1 MALDRHRSPL
11 TTGISGWYARA
22 QRVTRDTGSFACT
35 ILLLLV
41 ASACAGSERDIP
53 LGAPEVDRVLYDL
66 GMEALQDRQW
76 LRAREYF
83 AQIVDNY
90 PQSPYRPDAQLGVG
104 DTYEGEGTV
113 ESYLRAIGEF
123 QQFLSF
129 YPLHPRAEY
138 AQYKIGMA
146 HYVQVRRPERD
157 QTETKAAIEA
167 FDTFV
172 ERYPT
177 SELMDEVQ
185 TKLREMRDRYSQ
197 SEFLVGRFY
206 YRAEWYPGAIDRFK
220 SILEEDPGFTLRD
233 AVYFHLAESLLKS
246 DNTVEALPYFE
257 RLVEEF
263 EQSEYVIEAR
273 ERISQLKKQ

>member
-1 MALDRHRSPL
+1 MALDRRSRL
-11 TTGISGWYARA
+11 TTGISGRYARA
-22 QRVTRDTGSFACT
+22 PGVTRDTGSFAWT

-41 ASACAGSERDIP
+41 VSACASSERDIP
-53 LGAPEVDRVLYDL
+53 LGTPDVDRAIYDL
-66 GMEALQDRQW
+66 GMEALQEGQW

-83 AQIVDNY
+83 STIVDNY
-90 PQSPYRPDAQLGVG
+90 PQSPHRPDAQLGVG

-113 ESYLRAIGEF
+113 ESYLRAIAEF

-129 YPLHPRAEY
+129 YPLNPRADY

-146 HYVQVRRPERD
+146 HYAQMRRAERD
-157 QTETKAAIEA
+157 QTETRASIEA
-167 FDTFV
+167 FEAFV

-177 SELMDEVQ
+177 SELMDDVRP
-185 TKLREMRDRYSQ
+185 KLREVRDRYSE

-220 SILEEDPGFTLRD
+220 AILEDDPAFTLRD

-246 DNTVEALPYFE
+246 DNRVEALPYFE

-263 EQSEYVIEAR
+263 EQSEYMTEAQ
-273 ERISQLKKQ
+273 ERITQLKQQ